1 MYRFPRYVASL
12 DMTIAGISMVH
23 CRKLFCP
30 KLAPFSPFFKSKWVP
45 SYQREPIL
53 IFNPALSNYPEND
66 TPHLIAV
73 WQTANL
79 VILPMPQS

>member
-1 MYRFPRYVASL
+1 LPEIVLPKLSGVAE
-12 DMTIAGISMVH
+12 AANEH
-23 CRKLFCP
+23 RQP
-30 KLAPFSPFFKSKWVP
+30 ELAPFSPFFKSKWVP
-45 SYQREPIL
+45 IYQREPIL